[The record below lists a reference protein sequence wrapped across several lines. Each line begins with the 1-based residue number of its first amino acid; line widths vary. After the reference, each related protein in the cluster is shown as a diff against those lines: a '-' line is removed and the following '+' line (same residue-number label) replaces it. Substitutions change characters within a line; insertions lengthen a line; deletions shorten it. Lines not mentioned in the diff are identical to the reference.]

1 MACEVRVNA
10 TLFLDHTEVGM
21 KRQSTISLLFIL
33 SILIALIAFTTLAS
47 AVPKTASPYHNLSI
61 FARALA
67 HIEASYVDEINQ
79 DSLIYGAIR
88 GMLKELDPHSE
99 FLDPEEYRIL
109 LNDTEGRFGGIG
121 VEIDVN
127 DGWLTVVSV
136 FRGGPAARA
145 GVLPGD
151 RFLEIDGHPARDLA
165 INKAVR
171 MMRGEPGTVVDIA
184 LRRSNEEEAIRAKL
198 TREMIDIE
206 AVKARLLPDRTVYI
220 KVRVFQETTVSD
232 FREVLDK
239 AVNRSAASGG
249 VRGLVI
255 DLRDNPGGLLEAAAL
270 LADEF
275 IKKGVIVMVR
285 GREKR
290 MSRKIL
296 AHASGTRPSWP
307 IVVLVNGYSASAAEI
322 VAGALQDHKRAI
334 IAGTKTFGKG
344 SVQDIIL
351 LPDNSALKLTTA
363 RYYTPKGRSI
373 QAEGIEPD
381 VMVEQL
387 DTEALRAVSSQWD
400 NVGESRLEGHLKN
413 SDQPITPESRNLG
426 RDSKREKKVV
436 GTSTSP
442 FPDDYQARVS
452 HQILQAIIAGKP

>member
-1 MACEVRVNA
+1 
-10 TLFLDHTEVGM
+10 L
-21 KRQSTISLLFIL
+21 IL
-33 SILIALIAFTTLAS
+33 SVLILLISFSTLAN
-47 AVPKTASPYHNLSI
+47 AVPKTASPYQNLSI

-67 HIEASYVDEINQ
+67 HIESSYVDEIDQ

-121 VEIDVN
+121 VEIDVK
-127 DGWLTVVSV
+127 DGWLTVVSA
-136 FRGGPAARA
+136 FQGGPAARA

-151 RFLEIDGHPARDLA
+151 RFLEINGHPARDLA
-165 INKAVR
+165 INEAVQ
-171 MMRGEPGTVVDIA
+171 MMRGEPGTMVDVA
-184 LRRSNEEEAIRAKL
+184 LRRSDEGAAVRVSL

-206 AVKARLLPDRTVYI
+206 AIRARLLPDRTVYI

-232 FREVLDK
+232 FRQVLDE
-239 AVNRSAASGG
+239 AVDRSAASGG
-249 VRGLVI
+249 IRGLVV
-255 DLRDNPGGLLEAAAL
+255 DLRDNPGGLLEAAAV

-275 IKKGVIVMVR
+275 ISEGVLVSVR
-285 GREKR
+285 GRERR

-296 AHASGTRPSWP
+296 AHAVGTRPAWP
-307 IVVLVNGYSASAAEI
+307 IVVLVNEYSASAAEI

-351 LPDNSALKLTTA
+351 LPDKSALKLTTA

-373 QAEGIEPD
+373 QAKGIEPD
-381 VMVEQL
+381 VTVEQL
-387 DTEALRAVSSQWD
+387 NADTLRAISSQRN
-400 NVGESRLEGHLKN
+400 NVGEASLVGHLKDL
-413 SDQPITPESRNLG
+413 DQPKTPELRNLG
-426 RDSKREKKVV
+426 CDANRRKEAVDA
-436 GTSTSP
+436 STSP
-442 FPDDYQARVS
+442 FPDDYQARVG
-452 HQILQAIIAGKP
+452 HQILRAIIAGKK

>member
-10 TLFLDHTEVGM
+10 TLFLVHIEVGM
-21 KRQSTISLLFIL
+21 QRRSIISLWFIF
-33 SILIALIAFTTLAS
+33 SILITLIAFSTLAS

-67 HIEASYVDEINQ
+67 HIEASYVDEIDQ

-109 LNDTEGRFGGIG
+109 LSDTEGQFGGIG
-121 VEIDVN
+121 VEIDVK
-127 DGWLTVVSV
+127 DGWITVVSV
-136 FRGGPAARA
+136 YRDGPADRA
-145 GVLPGD
+145 GVLSGD

-171 MMRGEPGTVVDIA
+171 MMRGEPGTIVNVA
-184 LRRSNEEEAIRAKL
+184 LRRSDEGEAVRVSL
-198 TREMIDIE
+198 TREMINIE
-206 AVKARLLPDRTVYI
+206 AVRARLLPDRSIYI
-220 KVRVFQETTVSD
+220 KILVFQETTVSD
-232 FREVLDK
+232 FRQVLDE
-239 AVNRSAASGG
+239 AIDRAASSGG
-249 VRGLVI
+249 IRGLLI

-270 LADEF
+270 LTDEF
-275 IKKGVIVMVR
+275 IEKGVIVTVR

-290 MSRKIL
+290 LSRKIF
-296 AHASGTRPSWP
+296 AHATGTRPSWP

-322 VAGALQDHKRAI
+322 VAGALQDYKRAI

-387 DTEALRAVSSQWD
+387 DAEALRAVSSQWD
-400 NVGESRLEGHLKN
+400 NVGEANLEGHLKN
-413 SDQPITPESRNLG
+413 RDQSNIPKSRTLSRN
-426 RDSKREKKVV
+426 SKRKEKVA

-442 FPDDYQARVS
+442 FPDDYQARVG
-452 HQILQAIIAGKP
+452 HQILQAIIAGKE